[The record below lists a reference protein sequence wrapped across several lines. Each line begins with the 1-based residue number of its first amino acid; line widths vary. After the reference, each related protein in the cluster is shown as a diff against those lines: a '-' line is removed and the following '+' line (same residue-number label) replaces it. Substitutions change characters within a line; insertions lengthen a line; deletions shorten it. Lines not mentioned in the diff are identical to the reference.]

1 MGWPPKCRSRGILII
16 LGMPGATGLVM
27 FIGWWIIISGRDR
40 GYMRGRQWSMSVNA
54 LLVLLVLAA
63 CSSGRPSVAST
74 APVARAT
81 ITNQVNSS
89 GAVSAGASQN
99 LGFAKGGR
107 LTSLKVEVGDH
118 VVAGQVLAKIDTYAA
133 RQVVR
138 QQRANLAAQQAALD
152 RIIANPA
159 VSGARATLT
168 QSRVILTATRRQVSA
183 VSTADDSAI
192 TRARAQLRAARK
204 AKQKANDALDAA
216 QDACKVPD
224 PPPAAT
230 TPPPTS
236 AAPTPP
242 PTSAAPT
249 PPPASAAPTPRATPS
264 TCGVQVAMASSAQ
277 ASAEQGVEA
286 AKTTLAAA
294 EQKKKVDAAAGQV
307 SVETSRQSVVT
318 AQNALNS
325 ASSDRPHAIDQQLAL
340 VDAAEALVRSAQ
352 KDVDD
357 GTLTAPADGVISA
370 INGVVGEYLS
380 PSSGTTALAPGSHA
394 AIPGSAS
401 AGGAAE
407 AAATGT
413 TATRPG
419 GSQFVVLSSV
429 KGFQA
434 VIPFEESDAA
444 KIAPEQ
450 LVSVSFDAIPGLIE
464 SGTVVSVAPSATAIA
479 GVISYYVTVDL
490 EDADSRL
497 RDGQTAR
504 AEVITAERTNVVSV
518 PNAAVRRQGDTDTVV
533 VVDSDGRQRV
543 VTFQPG
549 LVGAD
554 RTEVLSGLSEGQRV
568 VVSPGG

>member
-1 MGWPPKCRSRGILII
+1 
-16 LGMPGATGLVM
+16 
-27 FIGWWIIISGRDR
+27 
-40 GYMRGRQWSMSVNA
+40 
-54 LLVLLVLAA
+54 
-63 CSSGRPSVAST
+63 
-74 APVARAT
+74 
-81 ITNQVNSS
+81 
-89 GAVSAGASQN
+89 
-99 LGFAKGGR
+99 
-107 LTSLKVEVGDH
+107 
-118 VVAGQVLAKIDTYAA
+118 
-133 RQVVR
+133 
-138 QQRANLAAQQAALD
+138 
-152 RIIANPA
+152 
-159 VSGARATLT
+159 
-168 QSRVILTATRRQVSA
+168 
-183 VSTADDSAI
+183 
-192 TRARAQLRAARK
+192 
-204 AKQKANDALDAA
+204 
-216 QDACKVPD
+216 
-224 PPPAAT
+224 
-230 TPPPTS
+230 
-236 AAPTPP
+236 
-242 PTSAAPT
+242 
-249 PPPASAAPTPRATPS
+249 
-264 TCGVQVAMASSAQ
+264 MASSAQ

-294 EQKKKVDAAAGQV
+294 EQEKKVDAAAGQV

-318 AQNALNS
+318 ARNALNS

-401 AGGAAE
+401 AGGAAG
-407 AAATGT
+407 AAATGA

-479 GVISYYVTVDL
+479 GVISYYVTIDL

-504 AEVITAERTNVVSV
+504 AEVITAERTNVLSV

-533 VVDSDGRQRV
+533 VVDPDGRQRV

>member
-1 MGWPPKCRSRGILII
+1 
-16 LGMPGATGLVM
+16 
-27 FIGWWIIISGRDR
+27 
-40 GYMRGRQWSMSVNA
+40 
-54 LLVLLVLAA
+54 
-63 CSSGRPSVAST
+63 
-74 APVARAT
+74 
-81 ITNQVNSS
+81 
-89 GAVSAGASQN
+89 
-99 LGFAKGGR
+99 
-107 LTSLKVEVGDH
+107 
-118 VVAGQVLAKIDTYAA
+118 
-133 RQVVR
+133 
-138 QQRANLAAQQAALD
+138 
-152 RIIANPA
+152 
-159 VSGARATLT
+159 
-168 QSRVILTATRRQVSA
+168 
-183 VSTADDSAI
+183 
-192 TRARAQLRAARK
+192 
-204 AKQKANDALDAA
+204 
-216 QDACKVPD
+216 
-224 PPPAAT
+224 
-230 TPPPTS
+230 
-236 AAPTPP
+236 
-242 PTSAAPT
+242 
-249 PPPASAAPTPRATPS
+249 
-264 TCGVQVAMASSAQ
+264 MASSAQ

-294 EQKKKVDAAAGQV
+294 EQEKKVDAAAGQV

-401 AGGAAE
+401 AGGAAG
-407 AAATGT
+407 AAATGA

-479 GVISYYVTVDL
+479 GVISYYVTIDL

-504 AEVITAERTNVVSV
+504 AEVITAERTNVLSV

-533 VVDSDGRQRV
+533 VVDPDGRQRV